1 MWQYTELEFTLSGN
15 SVNEATTFGEN
26 DTAEGGGRPVRAD
39 ARRNRL
45 KVIDAAQAVFSERGP
60 DARMEEVAEKAGVA
74 VGTLYRHFPNKE
86 ALLEALIAKR
96 LGQVIEVARD
106 VLQRDVE
113 PWKAFSRVMRRL
125 TGMAYEDRAF
135 AHVVPLLGD
144 EGEVG
149 EAKRR
154 VGTLLEELV
163 HKAQEAGKMRQD
175 VGAEDLP
182 PLFMGMMLATP
193 HGLWVLTRSPGAI
206 RPDYPRRAAPPGCS
220 RTRVAYEP
228 VGCVPGWC
236 NSFTKTAS

>member
-1 MWQYTELEFTLSGN
+1 MAAEGD
-15 SVNEATTFGEN
+15 AP
-26 DTAEGGGRPVRAD
+26 EGGGHPLRAD

-60 DARMEEVAEKAGVA
+60 DARMEEVAEKARVA

-86 ALLEALIAKR
+86 ALLEALIAER
-96 LGQVIEVARD
+96 LGQWIEVARD
-106 VLQRDVE
+106 VLYRDVE
-113 PWKAFSRVMRRL
+113 PWEAFSRGMRRL
-125 TGMAYEDRAF
+125 TSMAYEDRAF

-154 VGTLLEELV
+154 VGTLMEELV

-182 PLFMGMMLATP
+182 PLFMGMVLATRHKFSP
-193 HGLWVLTRSPGAI
+193 ARQERYVQIILDGLRHRDAHEPG
-206 RPDYPRRAAPPGCS
+206 
-220 RTRVAYEP
+220 
-228 VGCVPGWC
+228 
-236 NSFTKTAS
+236 

>member
-1 MWQYTELEFTLSGN
+1 MEFTLTRKTVKGP
-15 SVNEATTFGEN
+15 TKGGET
-26 DTAEGGGRPVRAD
+26 DTAKGGERPLRAD
-39 ARRNRL
+39 ARRNRP

-60 DARMEEVAEKAGVA
+60 EARMEEVAEKAGVA

-86 ALLEALIAKR
+86 ALLEALIAQR

-113 PWKAFSRVMRRL
+113 PWEAFSSVMKRL

-182 PLFMGMMLATP
+182 PLFMGMVLATP
-193 HGLWVLTRSPGAI
+193 HGFSPARQERYVQIILDGLRHQDAHE
-206 RPDYPRRAAPPGCS
+206 PG
-220 RTRVAYEP
+220 
-228 VGCVPGWC
+228 
-236 NSFTKTAS
+236 

>member
-1 MWQYTELEFTLSGN
+1 VKRPTGT
-15 SVNEATTFGEN
+15 GEG
-26 DTAEGGGRPVRAD
+26 DAAEGGGRPLRAD

-45 KVIDAAQAVFSERGP
+45 KVIDAAQVVFSERGP

-86 ALLEALIAKR
+86 ALLEALIAER
-96 LGQVIEVARD
+96 LGQWIEVARD
-106 VLQRDVE
+106 VLHREVE
-113 PWKAFSRVMRRL
+113 PWEAFSRVMRLL
-125 TGMAYEDRAF
+125 TSMAYEDRAF

-154 VGTLLEELV
+154 VRTLLEELV

-182 PLFMGMMLATP
+182 PLFMGMVLATP
-193 HGLWVLTRSPGAI
+193 HGFSPGRQERYVQIILDGLRHQDACE
-206 RPDYPRRAAPPGCS
+206 PG
-220 RTRVAYEP
+220 
-228 VGCVPGWC
+228 
-236 NSFTKTAS
+236 

>member
-1 MWQYTELEFTLSGN
+1 
-15 SVNEATTFGEN
+15 
-26 DTAEGGGRPVRAD
+26 
-39 ARRNRL
+39 
-45 KVIDAAQAVFSERGP
+45 
-60 DARMEEVAEKAGVA
+60 MEEVAEKAGVA

-86 ALLEALIAKR
+86 ALLEALIAQR

-113 PWKAFSRVMRRL
+113 PWEAFSRVMRRL

-154 VGTLLEELV
+154 VGALLEELV
-163 HKAQEAGKMRQD
+163 HKAQEAGKMRPD

-182 PLFMGMMLATP
+182 PLFMGMVMASP
-193 HGLWVLTRSPGAI
+193 HGCSFARQERYAQIILDGLRYKGAHE
-206 RPDYPRRAAPPGCS
+206 PD
-220 RTRVAYEP
+220 
-228 VGCVPGWC
+228 
-236 NSFTKTAS
+236 